1 VVYSKFPEKQRK
13 PTGMTWFTHKESGR
27 QYVRVTGTG
36 EGVYLVTENVDT
48 DAEPPVAVEYLV
60 GEGLHMWAAQS
71 ATAVEEIGRAMTQC
85 AKAIQDVV
93 AGIRAAAERED
104 GTP

>member
-27 QYVRVTGTG
+27 QYVTVTGTG

-48 DAEPPVAVEYLV
+48 DAAESDL
-60 GEGLHMWAAQS
+60 
-71 ATAVEEIGRAMTQC
+71 TALDRAL
-85 AKAIQDVV
+85 KRV
-93 AGIRAAAERED
+93 R
-104 GTP
+104 